1 MVEVREGSPCGG
13 MVLEGDLLL
22 EIDGRRPRDVLDV
35 MVWGDGPLV
44 TLRLRRGD
52 HILKRKVY
60 KEEAEPLGLVF
71 EEPVFDGILTC
82 RNRCPFCFV
91 DQMPHGLRPSL
102 YIKDDD
108 YRLSFWYGN
117 FITLNNLSESE
128 VRRILSLRISPLYV
142 SLHTTDP
149 SQRSSLMG
157 KGAERGLEILR
168 RLLKAGLEIHLQV
181 VCCPGINDGSAL
193 RRTFEEVLGVYRAAS
208 LGVVPVGL
216 THHARERA
224 PSIRPHDSETASRVL
239 ELVEEFQE
247 QALEIVG
254 KRLFFA
260 SDEFYLLAGREFPSW
275 EEYED
280 FPQLENGIGMARK
293 FMDEIYQ
300 YQSQLAANQGAGRDQ
315 PPLRSDE
322 EIPGMMPG
330 VLTGVA
336 GEPVL
341 RGALARAGVE
351 GVEMVTVEN
360 YLFGGTVTV
369 TSLLGGGDL
378 IRALQESA
386 PSSRDFLIPETLLR
400 EGRFLDD
407 LTMEDVVRQ
416 TGYHLRPVRVEGAA
430 FTAALLGGLDKGA

>member
-1 MVEVREGSPCGG
+1 M
-13 MVLEGDLLL
+13 L

-44 TLRLRRGD
+44 RLRLRRGD
-52 HILKRKVY
+52 REIRVKVA
-60 KEEAEPLGLVF
+60 KEEGRPLGLVF
-71 EEPVFDGILTC
+71 ETPVFDGVITC
-82 RNRCPFCFV
+82 RNRCRFCFV
-91 DQMPHGLRPSL
+91 DQMPAGLRSSL
-102 YIKDDD
+102 YLKDDD
-108 YRLSFWYGN
+108 YRLSFWCGN
-117 FITLNNLSESE
+117 FITLNNLTASE
-128 VRRILSLRISPLYV
+128 VRRILSLRLSPLYV

-149 SQRSSLMG
+149 SLRSILMG
-157 KGAERGLEILR
+157 RGAERGLQILR
-168 RLLKAGLEIHLQV
+168 LFLRKGLDIHLQV

-216 THHARERA
+216 THQARERA
-224 PSIRPHDSETASRVL
+224 PRIRPHDSETASRVL

-247 QALEIVG
+247 QALEIMG

-260 SDEFYLLAGREFPSW
+260 SDEFYLLAGREFPSR

-300 YQSQLAANQGAGRDQ
+300 CQSQLAANQGAGRDQ
-315 PPLRSDE
+315 PSLRSDE

-330 VLTGVA
+330 VLTGMA

-341 RGALARAGVE
+341 RQALGQAGME
-351 GVEMVTVEN
+351 GVEVVTVEN
-360 YLFGGTVTV
+360 SLFGGTVTV

-378 IRALQESA
+378 IRALREEA
-386 PSSRDFLIPETLLR
+386 PSSRDLLIPETLLR

-407 LTMEDVVRQ
+407 LTLEDVVRQ
-416 TGYHLRPVRVEGAA
+416 TGYQLRPVRVEGSAIM
-430 FTAALLGGLDKGA
+430 AALLGGLAEKA